1 MNEIYAKFFEFLEI
15 GDNHP
20 TVVMGVLNL
29 SPESFYKGSVYEDAK
44 KIELATKNMIDN
56 GAAILDLGGRSTAPW
71 SEKIT
76 IEEEINRMESAMNI
90 VCKII
95 PDNLILSIDT
105 QYRRVAQRAL
115 EISTKFKKKIIVN
128 DVSCLKTDPGLGD
141 FVVENDLPII
151 LMILMASKE
160 VPGDLLTIDEI
171 KSEFNKTIELLG
183 RKGYDRKK
191 IILDPGIGKWVDK
204 KTPEFDMKIIGNLG
218 KLRSL
223 NKPILVALR
232 SLNKPILVAI
242 SRKSFIGAILN
253 ITEPEKRLNGTL
265 SATSIAIYKGAHI
278 IRTHDVNQQLTEI
291 IKIAE
296 EIRKIE

>member
-1 MNEIYAKFFEFLEI
+1 MNEIYAKFFDFLEI
-15 GDNHP
+15 GDNYP
-20 TVVMGVLNL
+20 TIIMGVLNL
-29 SPESFYKGSVYEDAK
+29 SPESFYKGSVYESAK
-44 KIELATKNMIDN
+44 KIEFATKNMIDN
-56 GAAILDLGGRSTAPW
+56 GAVILDLGARSTAPW

-76 IEEEINRMESAMNI
+76 IEEEINRMESAMNV

-95 PDNLILSIDT
+95 PDNIILSIDT
-105 QYRRVAQRAL
+105 QYRRVAQRSM

-151 LMILMASKE
+151 LMASKE
-160 VPGDLLTIDEI
+160 VPGDLLTTDEI
-171 KSEFNKTIELLG
+171 KQEFKKTIELLEN
-183 RKGYDRKK
+183 KGYDGKK
-191 IILDPGIGKWVDK
+191 IILDPGIGRWVDK
-204 KTPEFDMKIIGNLG
+204 KTPEFDLKIIGNLD

-223 NKPILVALR
+223 NKPILVA
-232 SLNKPILVAI
+232 V

-265 SATSIAIYKGAHI
+265 SATAIATYKGAHI

-296 EIRKIE
+296 EIRKNE

>member
-1 MNEIYAKFFEFLEI
+1 MNEIYAKFFDFLEI
-15 GDNHP
+15 GDNYP
-20 TVVMGVLNL
+20 TIVMGVLNL
-29 SPESFYKGSVYEDAK
+29 SPESFYKGSVYDDAK
-44 KIELATKNMIDN
+44 KLELAIRSMINN
-56 GAAILDLGGRSTAPW
+56 GAAVLDLGARSTAPW

-95 PDNLILSIDT
+95 PDNILLSIDT
-105 QYRRVAQRAL
+105 QYRRVAQKSL

-141 FVVENDLPII
+141 FVAENDLPI
-151 LMILMASKE
+151 ILMASKE
-160 VPGDLLTIDEI
+160 VPGDLLTTEEI
-171 KSEFNKTIELLG
+171 KSEFNKTIEMLE
-183 RKGYDRKK
+183 RKGYDGKK
-191 IILDPGIGKWVDK
+191 IIIDPGIGRWVDK
-204 KTPEFDMKIIGNLG
+204 KTPEFDMKIIGNLD
-218 KLRSL
+218 K
-223 NKPILVALR
+223 LR

-242 SRKSFIGAILN
+242 SRKSFIGATLN

-265 SATSIAIYKGAHI
+265 SATAIAIYKGAHI

-296 EIRKIE
+296 EIRKNK